1 MERNI
6 KRVKMSGIDVT
17 KNGFIKNMIY
27 FYELPDFTI
36 LFNYYKWIFS
46 KQEKKHKLI
55 VLPIS
60 IRKNGKLYIVG
71 TQTEEKE
78 FTNKKKAIDY
88 FYDEIIKKEWLNI
101 PEEIRLQL

>member
-6 KRVKMSGIDVT
+6 KRVKMSGVNVT
-17 KNGFIKNMIY
+17 KKGFIQNMIY
-27 FYELPDFTI
+27 FSKLPDFI
-36 LFNYYKWIFS
+36 MFFRYYKWIFS
-46 KQEKKHKLI
+46 KRENKHKLI
-55 VLPIS
+55 ILPIS

-71 TQTEEKE
+71 SQTDEKE

-101 PEEIRLQL
+101 PEEIRSQL